1 MGKKPAF
8 FFKILY
14 TPAERPE
21 MKIDALTSLLEPVVN
36 DMNMELVELQYRR
49 EASGWVLRLII
60 DKEQGISLDDCADVS
75 REVGRILE
83 VEDPIEHAYR
93 LEVSSPGLDRPLKK
107 ESDFDRFKG
116 RQAKIKLLEPL
127 DGQRVFVG
135 RIEGLHD
142 AAVWLATEK
151 GTTRLPLNKIA
162 KARLEVEF

>member
-1 MGKKPAF
+1 
-8 FFKILY
+8 
-14 TPAERPE
+14 

-107 ESDFDRFKG
+107 EGDFDRFKG

-127 DGQRVFVG
+127 DGQWVFVG
-135 RIEGLHD
+135 RIEGMRD

-151 GTTRLPLNKIA
+151 GTARLPLNKIA
-162 KARLEVEF
+162 KARLVVEF